1 MGTVLIPYRG
11 DLVSARLNFKREKKR
26 VARKFKRKLLD
37 LWDLNRIPLWWNGGG
52 YVNDKLRKLLGI
64 EKDFLKG
71 QDTSGI
77 TAFGIELKP
86 TADINKILSLS
97 VEQKDYL
104 KDKAISIFTKYGKK
118 ISIAFE
124 SKSSY
129 DYRIFKETTPE
140 TETLDFE
147 SVDEE
152 LAVMLYS
159 RMVMYMVDN
168 DSTDTIDTWA
178 EVNPTSVDFWNGN
191 VQSSLKYY
199 TYTLTNADIEKM
211 VNDRLF
217 TKRNYKVLGKSEG
230 IRTYANTIDLDLFNE
245 LLDDNLETVIERPN
259 LWNKSNGTYTLNIA
273 AVRELDAEE
282 FLIFIQTHLTT
293 YYDKKKKKWYQ
304 KGFFGFIVVVVAI
317 VVAVLTANPASA
329 MYIIGAS
336 LGTALV
342 VAGIV
347 LSVAGAL
354 LGNQV
359 MMMGGQLVSLVGG
372 GINVADAIIAEQ
384 AAIESA
390 RATLMAQGES
400 GIAMLQKLNQVAAEG
415 LLKTTLQETG
425 KFAFKVYS
433 TMNSM
438 ATKDILED
446 TSSSITPSEKMN
458 EIYIAE
464 DSEWDFVNQF
474 MPEFIIASNLKVM

>member
-11 DLVSARLNFKREKKR
+11 DLVSARLNYKREKKR

-37 LWDLNRIPLWWNGGG
+37 LWDLNRTPLWWNGGG

-86 TADINKILSLS
+86 TADINKVLSLS
-97 VEQKDYL
+97 EEQKDYL

-129 DYRIFKETTPE
+129 DYRIFKVATTE

-217 TKRNYKVLGKSEG
+217 TKRNYKVLGKSED

-259 LWNKSNGTYTLNIA
+259 LWNKNNGTYTLNIA

-304 KGFFGFIVVVVAI
+304 KGFFGFIVVVV
-317 VVAVLTANPASA
+317 VVVIAVLTQQ
-329 MYIIGAS
+329 YWLIGVS

-347 LSVAGAL
+347 LSIGGAL
-354 LGNQV
+354 LGNEV
-359 MMMGGQLVSLVGG
+359 MMMGGQIVSLVGG
-372 GINVADAIIAEQ
+372 GINAYNNIALEQ
-384 AAIESA
+384 AAAESA
-390 RATLMAQGES
+390 KATLQTQGLT
-400 GIAMLQKLNQVAAEG
+400 GPALTKALNNVAENE
-415 LLKTTLQETG
+415 LLKTTLLEGG
-425 KFAFKVYS
+425 KFAFKAYS
-433 TMNSM
+433 TFTNIFGVNDIAEDINNSS
-438 ATKDILED
+438 A
-446 TSSSITPSEKMN
+446 TPSEKMN

-474 MPEFIIASNLKVM
+474 MPEFIIASTMKIM

>member
-37 LWDLNRIPLWWNGGG
+37 LWDLNRTPLWWDGGG

-129 DYRIFKETTPE
+129 DYRIFKVATTE
-140 TETLDFE
+140 TETLEFE

-199 TYTLTNADIEKM
+199 TYTLKNEDIEKM

-217 TKRNYKVLGKSEG
+217 TKRNYKVLGKSED

-245 LLDDNLETVIERPN
+245 LLDDNLETVIERPA
-259 LWNKSNGTYTLNIA
+259 LWFRNNGTYTLNIA

-304 KGFFGFIVVVVAI
+304 KGFFGFIVVVV
-317 VVAVLTANPASA
+317 VVVIAVLTQQ
-329 MYIIGAS
+329 YWLTGVS

-347 LSVAGAL
+347 LSIGGAL
-354 LGNQV
+354 LGNEV
-359 MMMGGQLVSLVGG
+359 MMMGGQIVSLVGG
-372 GINVADAIIAEQ
+372 GINAYNNIALEQ
-384 AAIESA
+384 AAAESA
-390 RATLMAQGES
+390 KATLRAQGLT
-400 GIAMLQKLNQVAAEG
+400 GPALTKALNNVAENE
-415 LLKTTLQETG
+415 LLKTTLLEGG
-425 KFAFKVYS
+425 KFAFKAYS
-433 TMNSM
+433 TFTNIFGVN
-438 ATKDILED
+438 DIAED
-446 TSSSITPSEKMN
+446 INNSSITPSEKMN
-458 EIYIAE
+458 EIFIAE

-474 MPEFIIASNLKVM
+474 MPEFIIASTMKIM

>member
-26 VARKFKRKLLD
+26 VARKFKRKLLE
-37 LWDLNRIPLWWNGGG
+37 LWDLNRTPLWWDGGG

-97 VEQKDYL
+97 IEQKDYL

-129 DYRIFKETTPE
+129 DYRIFKVATTE
-140 TETLDFE
+140 TETLEFE

-199 TYTLTNADIEKM
+199 TYTLKNEDIEKM

-217 TKRNYKVLGKSEG
+217 TKRNYKVLGKSED

-245 LLDDNLETVIERPN
+245 LLDDNLETVIERPA
-259 LWNKSNGTYTLNIA
+259 LWFRNNGTYTLNIA

-304 KGFFGFIVVVVAI
+304 KGFFGFIVVVVVVVIAI
-317 VVAVLTANPASA
+317 LTQQ
-329 MYIIGAS
+329 YWLIGVS

-347 LSVAGAL
+347 LSIGGAL
-354 LGNQV
+354 LGNEV
-359 MMMGGQLVSLVGG
+359 MMMGGQIVSLVGS
-372 GINVADAIIAEQ
+372 GINAYNNIALEQ
-384 AAIESA
+384 AAAESA
-390 RATLMAQGES
+390 KATLQAQGLT
-400 GIAMLQKLNQVAAEG
+400 GPALTKALNNVAENE
-415 LLKTTLQETG
+415 LLKTTLLEGG
-425 KFAFKVYS
+425 KFAFKAYS
-433 TMNSM
+433 TFTNIFGVNDIAEDINNS
-438 ATKDILED
+438 
-446 TSSSITPSEKMN
+446 SVTPSEKIN

-474 MPEFIIASNLKVM
+474 MPEFIIASTMKIM

>member
-11 DLVSARLNFKREKKR
+11 DLVSARLNYKREKKR

-37 LWDLNRIPLWWNGGG
+37 IWDLNRTPLWWDGGG

-129 DYRIFKETTPE
+129 DYRIFKVATTE
-140 TETLDFE
+140 TETLEFE

-178 EVNPTSVDFWNGN
+178 EVNPASVDFWNGN

-199 TYTLTNADIEKM
+199 TYTLKNEDIEKM

-217 TKRNYKVLGKSEG
+217 TKRNYKVLGKSED

-304 KGFFGFIVVVVAI
+304 KGFFGFIVVVV
-317 VVAVLTANPASA
+317 VVVIAVLTQQ
-329 MYIIGAS
+329 YWLIGVS

-347 LSVAGAL
+347 LSIGGAL
-354 LGNQV
+354 LGNEV
-359 MMMGGQLVSLVGG
+359 MMMGGQIVSLVGG
-372 GINVADAIIAEQ
+372 GINAFNEIALQQ
-384 AAIESA
+384 AAAESA
-390 RATLMAQGES
+390 KATLIQQGLTGPTLTQAVNE
-400 GIAMLQKLNQVAAEG
+400 VASQE
-415 LLKTTLQETG
+415 LLKTTLLEGG
-425 KFAFKVYS
+425 KFAFKAYS
-433 TMNSM
+433 TFSNIFGREDIAEELANNSV
-438 ATKDILED
+438 
-446 TSSSITPSEKMN
+446 TPSEKIN
-458 EIYIAE
+458 EIFIAE

-474 MPEFIIASNLKVM
+474 MPEFIIASTMKIM

>member
-37 LWDLNRIPLWWNGGG
+37 LWDLNRTPLWWDGGG

-77 TAFGIELKP
+77 TAFGIELNP

-129 DYRIFKETTPE
+129 DYRIFKVATTE

-217 TKRNYKVLGKSEG
+217 TKRNYKVLGKSED

-245 LLDDNLETVIERPN
+245 LLDDNLETVIERPA
-259 LWNKSNGTYTLNIA
+259 LWFRNNGTYTLNIA

-304 KGFFGFIVVVVAI
+304 KGFFGFIVVVVVVVIAI
-317 VVAVLTANPASA
+317 LTQQ
-329 MYIIGAS
+329 YWLIGVS

-342 VAGIV
+342 VAGVI
-347 LSVAGAL
+347 LSITGAL
-354 LGNQV
+354 LGNEV
-359 MMMGGQLVSLVGG
+359 MMMGGQIVSLVGG
-372 GINVADAIIAEQ
+372 GINAYNNIALEQ
-384 AAIESA
+384 AAAESA
-390 RATLMAQGES
+390 KATLQAQGLT
-400 GIAMLQKLNQVAAEG
+400 GPALTKALNNVAENE
-415 LLKTTLQETG
+415 LLKTTLLEGG
-425 KFAFKVYS
+425 KFAFKAYS
-433 TMNSM
+433 TFTNIFGVN
-438 ATKDILED
+438 DIAED
-446 TSSSITPSEKMN
+446 INNSSITPSEKMN

-474 MPEFIIASNLKVM
+474 MPEFIIASTMKIM

>member
-37 LWDLNRIPLWWNGGG
+37 LWDLNRTPLWWNGGG

-104 KDKAISIFTKYGKK
+104 KDKAIGIFNKYGKK

-124 SKSSY
+124 TKSSY
-129 DYRIFKETTPE
+129 DYRIFKVATTE
-140 TETLDFE
+140 TETLEFE

-199 TYTLTNADIEKM
+199 TYTLKNEDIEKM

-217 TKRNYKVLGKSEG
+217 TKRNYKVLGKSED

-245 LLDDNLETVIERPN
+245 LLDDNLETVIERPG
-259 LWNKSNGTYTLNIA
+259 LWFRNNGTYTLNIA

-304 KGFFGFIVVVVAI
+304 KGFFGFIVVVV
-317 VVAVLTANPASA
+317 VVVIAVLTANPASA

-342 VAGIV
+342 IAGIV

-400 GIAMLQKLNQVAAEG
+400 GIAMLQKLNQIAAEE
-415 LLKTTLQETG
+415 LLKTTLQEGG

-433 TMNSM
+433 TMNNM

-446 TSSSITPSEKMN
+446 TSSSITPTEKMK

-474 MPEFIIASNLKVM
+474 MPDYIMANTFKIM